1 MDKELKSVD
10 ELNWFGRFIMKSLNF
25 FGLTSGV
32 GLMVLGGFY
41 FLYGVINYIWM
52 SAFVSNAT
60 NEITHEL
67 YFVQALLGLVCVGI
81 AIMIRELKNLR

>member
-1 MDKELKSVD
+1 MEELESTS
-10 ELNWFGRFIMKSLNF
+10 ELNWFGRTIIKFLGF

>member
-1 MDKELKSVD
+1 
-10 ELNWFGRFIMKSLNF
+10 
-25 FGLTSGV
+25 
-32 GLMVLGGFY
+32 
-41 FLYGVINYIWM
+41 M

-81 AIMIRELKNLR
+81 AIMIREIKKLGPGTNL